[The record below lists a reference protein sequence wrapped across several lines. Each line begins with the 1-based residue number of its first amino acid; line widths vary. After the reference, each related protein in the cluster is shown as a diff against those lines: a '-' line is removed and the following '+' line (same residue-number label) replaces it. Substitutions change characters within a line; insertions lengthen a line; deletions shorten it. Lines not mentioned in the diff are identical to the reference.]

1 MSKKTKASSLKQL
14 TNWIVSLWTIGIIGL
29 GIIGG
34 SLANAVELNT
44 VGTNTKAMQ
53 EGCAVKI
60 ETTEKVSWTLPRQPI
75 DLVILQDT
83 SGSFKDTIHHVQ
95 SALKEL
101 TKPVNLE
108 EYDENN
114 PRLVFTGNEA
124 TTDRVMINT
133 YQGIDGTDSYDWVYN
148 EATKQWSA
156 PTDTN
161 FSSGKATNQQTDSKY
176 IYQFKASSLMSNT
189 VEINKA
195 IDAFATNGGTPT
207 VPAIE
212 DTIAEYNKIKGDMK
226 NNRKTVFL
234 LVTDGVANGVRKDG
248 KVILERSKYRDFTLQ
263 KYFQS
268 QGVEGAN
275 QYIPEASQNYLA
287 RANELKEAGNKL
299 KELVTQN
306 DENSKNDGAVVV
318 GFWEKVDGFTKGS
331 QYGTVYLNGFAG
343 TGVDTGDTRSVQ
355 SVFHEALQS
364 IATNDKYYVNEQSD
378 AKAFSDKILKA
389 VAQALVK
396 EDVSGEFRVTEGYT
410 VESVTIN
417 QKKIV
422 NTVKNPATEIRGTV
436 KQTGQTVTISV
447 PENVFKSGDNKFDY
461 ELKRVEDATNISE
474 EDEVVPDDD
483 YVPSKKNVEVGQLT
497 GKFKVGTYETA
508 TIGSKT
514 PTNVEVT
521 DLKYCYPSVSKDVKD
536 TDASNDLGTVD
547 DPIIKN
553 KQSYAANLTTDN
565 ESFTYKILYRMNNA
579 PLEFNKNAMLVDRL
593 DYRVEYKNAYV
604 TDVNGDRLNKF
615 TVHTKVAT
623 DVATGKERTIVYAT
637 IPEEP
642 GINTDTV
649 KEGKY
654 GKHKFQRYYLVIEAK
669 LKDEYSSDNNPNE
682 YKKILQENNGLGL
695 LNQANI
701 IWNGSEDPSDP
712 SAQTRRSNTV
722 YVLPPVKTDIK
733 KDVQSIEGTG
743 ASYVKDQS
751 QLNLDSRS
759 QEYFYNVES
768 TWPGLADSY
777 VLSDT
782 LVPELEFVSTYG
794 KGGAK
799 ITVNGKE
806 ISALTDR
813 LVIKENTVKLELSK
827 SDFTGRAIARQITAA
842 MKGSKEPAVIKLTIK
857 AKIRDKAELSKYV
870 VNGEIKVPNKATVEL
885 NGKSQESNTVYVT
898 PRDEPSVSKKIND
911 NLDRLDTIKSD
922 ETFNFNIKTKLPSNI
937 QSYKTYTIVDKLDER
952 LELTGSQAPFVK
964 APHSA
969 FFDVKYDSATNTV
982 TASVKAGNFVLLS
995 GNDTVELV
1003 IPAKI
1008 KAGNTFDDIPNTSK
1022 IVYNNPSSGG
1032 DKETPPTP
1040 PVVVTPPPSID
1051 KKVNNKKHY
1060 DLIESTETFT
1070 YTIETQVP
1078 AGASNFVI
1086 SDTLKDVLAFDGEKG
1101 GATVHINGVDVTAAT
1116 TVTATGKT
1124 LNVSLSAEHLKNNVG
1139 QSVLVTFKAKIVAG
1153 ANLKAYITN
1162 GIVKVP
1168 NTASFT
1174 INNDFTTKKETEPVT
1189 VTPPGE
1195 TPTPTKTVDNQA
1207 SLDLTGL
1214 DQEFTYQVK
1223 VTVPQNVTGFTKFDI
1238 SDDLED
1244 ILTVKD
1250 IKVLVAGK
1258 EDKVIAVT
1266 TVEKAN
1272 TNKGLVV
1279 ATIAKDALLNYAGKE
1294 VTLEIKAR
1302 IKEGVKGEELAKY
1315 VTPTNTAGS
1324 IPNKATLTVGDK
1336 PSQKKETEE
1345 VPVTPPAD
1353 APNVSKKINDTL
1365 DNAVVLPEADYTYNV
1380 KSILPKEISTYKK
1393 FVIFDDV
1400 DERLTIKGTP
1410 VIKGEADK
1418 FFKVTVTGQTVTAEI
1433 TDFDAA
1439 KAYAA
1444 KEVELVITSQVKK
1457 GATVKEG
1464 EVGIPNQ
1471 AKVQYRNKIRQEGD
1485 PDEETPPTPPVTVTP
1500 PPLTKKINDTLE
1512 HLDIPTKTDYKYNIK
1527 TAIPTDITSYK
1538 KFVITDT
1545 LDKDLM
1551 VKGTPTITGVAAK
1564 FFVVKV
1570 DGQTVTAT
1578 LKDFANADEFAGKQ
1592 VELVIPAQI
1601 REGVSR
1607 VEIPNIT
1614 KVVYNNSTVD
1624 EEPDKETPPTPPVT
1638 VTPPGETPTPKK
1650 TVDEQVSLDLT
1661 GLNQEFTYRVKA
1673 TVPQNVIGF
1682 TKFDISDD
1690 LEDILT
1696 VTETSA
1702 TVDGQSD
1709 AAVKVTSVDAANTAN
1724 GKVVASLPA
1733 DKIADYK
1740 GKEIVLTI
1748 KARIKAGVTSAEL
1761 AKYVS
1766 ADNTSGSIPNK
1777 AKLTVGDK
1785 PEQSKDSNEVPVT
1798 PPGENPTVSKK
1809 VNETLDHLDIDT
1821 EKDYTY
1827 NITSTLPVDIAS
1839 YKKFVIADELDKDL
1853 VVKSATINGD
1863 AAAFFDA
1870 KVDGQTVTA
1879 SMKDFKNAKDLA
1891 GKTVEL
1897 VIVSQIRAGVTRQ
1910 AIPNTTKVV
1919 YQNKSHVDG
1928 DPDKET
1934 PPTPPVTVTPPGET
1948 PTVEKKINGS
1958 ETKAVV
1964 LPESNY
1970 TYNITSTLPSDITRY
1985 KAYSIVDDLD
1995 DNLAIQ
2001 GTPVVKGDAA
2011 KFFDVTVTG
2020 NKVTATMKNFKDA
2033 KDLAGKTVEL
2043 VITSQVKATSTAAK
2057 IDNTAKVTYQNKSH
2071 VDGTPDSETPP
2082 TPPVTVTPPPVTKK
2096 INETLD
2102 HLDTATQTNYNY
2114 NIKTTLPSDI
2124 ASYKTFVIT
2133 DELEKELAVQGTPT
2147 ITGEAAK
2154 FFNVAVKGQV
2164 VTATIKDFEAAKAYA
2179 GKEVELVIVSQIRE
2193 GVTRQA
2199 IPNQTTST
2207 YTNKANADGT
2217 PGPTTTTPPTPP
2229 VTVTPPGETPTVEK
2243 KINKNLTELNIDTE
2257 TDYNYNITTTLPVDI
2272 ASYKKFAIVD
2282 VLEKELVVQGTPTI
2296 TGDAAKFFDVKVE
2309 DQTVTATMKNFKDAK
2324 ELAGKE
2330 VELVIVSQIREGVTR
2345 QAIPNTTKVTY
2356 QNKSHVDGT
2365 PDSETPPT
2373 PPVTVTPPPTPNQ
2386 PPITKKV
2393 NNADS
2398 ATLQSRKEVFTYT
2411 IDTTV
2416 PTGAVTAFEVTDTLK
2431 DVLTFEGAVKA
2442 TVNGQ
2447 SVPASQITSTGQD
2460 LRVVL
2465 TKEQARANAG
2475 KAMQVVFSAKIK
2487 DGADLRP
2494 YMTDGQTSIPNTA
2507 NYIINNDPG
2516 TKKDSNTVPVV
2527 PPTPNEPGI
2536 DKKINRTETHLDI
2549 PTNKA
2554 YMYNVNADIP
2564 SDIATYREFVVTDTL
2579 VDALAINGEV
2589 VAYVDGYSTDAV
2601 KVTVEGNRVV
2611 ATVVDFA
2618 KLAGYKQLQLYIP
2631 AYIKEDADLTPYVNN
2646 GNKIPNTANLDFT
2659 DSNSVKKHKDT
2670 VPVTVTPPTPNPPT
2684 PPTPEE
2690 PTPEAPKKTV
2700 SGVDGK
2706 EQALSKLLAQATDA
2720 FRFDIHSVIPA
2731 DQTDD
2736 KRMNL
2741 TSLTVTDNLDA
2752 LFTVKKEQVA
2762 VKVTGTPAATAN
2774 FIDEDVEKAQAAL
2787 DAEKA
2792 KLDEINASSTAAA
2805 AKDKVTEAQATVA
2818 DLEAQ
2823 LTQAKAKLAEL
2834 KAAASTDTTT
2844 PSTTDTTTT
2853 TSSSAPAAD
2862 KAALAE
2868 QEKVVTDLE
2877 VKVTEAKAT
2886 LTKAQETL
2894 ATAKTEAEVK
2904 VEAANQQKVVD
2915 EKQKA
2920 LDQAKDKQA
2929 KLQAKLAELAKVN
2942 EKGEL
2947 TSEAIAALGGT
2958 IKVEGQLVTVDFSD
2972 EYTMEALKGRKVS
2985 VIIYSSIKDVK
2996 ALKDI
3001 HFTKGI
3007 ENTATVQF
3015 NHNPDSDLTKKTNP
3029 VKVYPPKPKT
3039 PTPPPTVPEKP
3050 KGELPTPPT
3059 PQAPTPKKVL
3069 PRTGSTKS
3077 DIWTLVGLGIAGILA
3092 YAYGKKRK
3100 DI

>member
-1 MSKKTKASSLKQL
+1 MSKKTKASRLKQL

-101 TKPVNLE
+101 TKPVSLE

-1673 TVPQNVIGF
+1673 TVPQNVTGF

-1748 KARIKAGVTSAEL
+1748 KACIKAGVTSAEL

-1948 PTVEKKINGS
+1948 PTVEKKIN
-1958 ETKAVV
+1958 
-1964 LPESNY
+1964 
-1970 TYNITSTLPSDITRY
+1970 
-1985 KAYSIVDDLD
+1985 
-1995 DNLAIQ
+1995 
-2001 GTPVVKGDAA
+2001 
-2011 KFFDVTVTG
+2011 
-2020 NKVTATMKNFKDA
+2020 
-2033 KDLAGKTVEL
+2033 
-2043 VITSQVKATSTAAK
+2043 
-2057 IDNTAKVTYQNKSH
+2057 
-2071 VDGTPDSETPP
+2071 
-2082 TPPVTVTPPPVTKK
+2082 
-2096 INETLD
+2096 
-2102 HLDTATQTNYNY
+2102 
-2114 NIKTTLPSDI
+2114 
-2124 ASYKTFVIT
+2124 
-2133 DELEKELAVQGTPT
+2133 
-2147 ITGEAAK
+2147 
-2154 FFNVAVKGQV
+2154 
-2164 VTATIKDFEAAKAYA
+2164 
-2179 GKEVELVIVSQIRE
+2179 
-2193 GVTRQA
+2193 
-2199 IPNQTTST
+2199 
-2207 YTNKANADGT
+2207 
-2217 PGPTTTTPPTPP
+2217 
-2229 VTVTPPGETPTVEK
+2229 
-2243 KINKNLTELNIDTE
+2243 KNLTELNIDTE

-2398 ATLQSRKEVFTYT
+2398 ATLQSRTEVFTYT

-2447 SVPASQITSTGQD
+2447 SVPASQITSAGQD

-2731 DQTDD
+2731 DQADD

-3015 NHNPDSDLTKKTNP
+3015 NHNPHSDLTKKTNP